1 MVETEIAAPP
11 TTSRTVL
18 APLTQTSGTERM
30 FPTLTA
36 AQIERIAAHGHV
48 RRMQSG
54 EVLVEA
60 GRPIVPFFVITAG
73 QVEVACHPVTWKRSL
88 RSMDRV
94 SLQARSTCSQ
104 GAPRSSERAP
114 SRRAK

>member
-1 MVETEIAAPP
+1 MVETEIADPP
-11 TTSRTVL
+11 TTARTVL

-36 AQIERIAAHGHV
+36 AQIERIAAHGHL

-60 GRPIVPFFVITAG
+60 GRPVVPFFVITAG
-73 QVEVACHPVTWKRSL
+73 QVEVVL
-88 RSMDRV
+88 
-94 SLQARSTCSQ
+94 
-104 GAPRSSERAP
+104 P
-114 SRRAK
+114 SGTTETLIAVH